1 MKEKIIKYTKIVLFI
16 SMLVLSFIASEK
28 VASFILA
35 LDKNI
40 FTRVINIILVVVLV
54 FIFATE
60 KKTNKK

>member
-16 SMLVLSFIASEK
+16 SMLILSFIASEK
-28 VASFILA
+28 VATFILA

>member
-28 VASFILA
+28 VATFILA